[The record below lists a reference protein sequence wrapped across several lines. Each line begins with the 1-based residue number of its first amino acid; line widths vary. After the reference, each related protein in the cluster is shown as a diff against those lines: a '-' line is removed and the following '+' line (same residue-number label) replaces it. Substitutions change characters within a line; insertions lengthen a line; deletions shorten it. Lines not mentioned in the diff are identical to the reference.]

1 MPNVIDIYQP
11 RYLAEVVRQAPP
23 LHTFFRDTFFTNVRT
38 FVTERVD
45 IDIIKGN
52 RRMAAFVHPKAGG
65 QVLESEGYETESYA
79 APLINPYDVT
89 TAERFMTRLP
99 GEDLYSGMTPAQRA
113 ARQLVDEYM
122 RLNDAATRREEWM
135 AAQAITTGRIP
146 VKGKGVDEVI
156 DFGFTNK
163 KTLTGTA
170 QWGKSAAKIRDNL
183 SAWVDEVSVHGFS
196 NVDMAILGKNALQ
209 AFLADESIYKA
220 LDNRRMILGEIAPRN
235 LPNGVRY
242 IGWLAEPGLDLYTY
256 NEVYLDDWT
265 DPENPVTKP
274 LMPENKVI
282 LAPSNPGFMR
292 AYGACSYIEDSSK
305 EWVTSQTAR
314 LLRCYVKPESVKLK
328 RKPFSDSSFLCS

>member
-314 LLRCYVKPESVKLK
+314 LD
-328 RKPFSDSSFLCS
+328 RKSTRLNSSHMA

>member
-196 NVDMAILGKNALQ
+196 NVDMAILGKNALR
-209 AFLADESIYKA
+209 ALLADESIYKA

-242 IGWLAEPGLDLYTY
+242 IGWLADPGLELYAY
-256 NEVYLDDWT
+256 NEVYLD
-265 DPENPVTKP
+265 
-274 LMPENKVI
+274 
-282 LAPSNPGFMR
+282 
-292 AYGACSYIEDSSK
+292 
-305 EWVTSQTAR
+305 
-314 LLRCYVKPESVKLK
+314 PESVKLK
-328 RKPFSDSSFLCS
+328 RKPFSISSFLCS